1 MPNPQSDAFVFFGAT
16 GDLAFR
22 QIFPALQAMIRRGRF
37 DMPIIGV
44 GRSAANVQALR
55 ARAQR
60 SVEAHGGLD
69 PRAFATLSDHL
80 QYVSGDYHE
89 PETFRQLRRAL
100 GEASRPLYYLAI
112 PPDLFPTVASGLA
125 CSGCNRG
132 GRGVVEKPFGRDL
145 ASARMLNRTLH
156 ESFPE
161 SEIFRVDHF
170 LGKEPVQNLLYFRF
184 ANSFL
189 EPLWNRQHVR
199 SVQVTMAEEFGV
211 NGRGRFYEEVGA
223 IRDVVQNHLLQLVA
237 LLTMEAPVGS
247 HPDALRDEKYRA
259 LRAMRPLDPADV
271 VRGQFRGYRDE
282 EGVALDSVVET
293 FAAMRM
299 HIDTWRWA
307 GVPFYIRTG
316 KKMPVTAT
324 EIRVD
329 FRPPPQAVF
338 DDSPLD
344 DANYIRFRLSP
355 TITISLGARVKVPGE
370 AMAGESVELV
380 LRQAIGDEL
389 TPYERLLGDAI
400 RGDPLLFVRQDSVE
414 AAWEVIDPVLADL
427 TPTHAYEPKSWGPI
441 EADGI
446 PFADGGWHNPQPTVA
461 LPCLDENAV
470 SK

>member
-1 MPNPQSDAFVFFGAT
+1 
-16 GDLAFR
+16 
-22 QIFPALQAMIRRGRF
+22 
-37 DMPIIGV
+37 
-44 GRSAANVQALR
+44 
-55 ARAQR
+55 
-60 SVEAHGGLD
+60 
-69 PRAFATLSDHL
+69 
-80 QYVSGDYHE
+80 
-89 PETFRQLRRAL
+89 
-100 GEASRPLYYLAI
+100 
-112 PPDLFPTVASGLA
+112 
-125 CSGCNRG
+125 
-132 GRGVVEKPFGRDL
+132 
-145 ASARMLNRTLH
+145 MLNRTLH

-344 DANYIRFRLSP
+344 DANYIRIRLSP

-380 LRQAIGDEL
+380 LRQAVGDEL